1 MRYLQKLTGAAR
13 IWGFDFFENDNQFA
27 NRCKPM
33 GLTFVLFPGS
43 KKSRA
48 HTGDP
53 TFLEETSLRK
63 QPFKGPIKKLFP
75 LRKQPFK
82 GRVELHLFPQSLKG
96 SVYMFPRNFKPEAV
110 KQDYYNV
117 QEEQC

>member
-1 MRYLQKLTGAAR
+1 MESSWTRGLLVDGPGPGGPEGRGPKVDCSWTLSWTARGA
-13 IWGFDFFENDNQFA
+13 
-27 NRCKPM
+27 
-33 GLTFVLFPGS
+33 
-43 KKSRA
+43 
-48 HTGDP
+48 GDP
-53 TFLEETSLRK
+53 TVLEETSLRK

-96 SVYMFPRNFKPEAV
+96 SVYMFPRNIKPEAV